1 MEKILLEKVTDS
13 TQSAFVNL
21 FNLYHHNRSKF
32 LPDLYPSVDEEGYSD
47 KANTLAT
54 LAVSPNKA
62 QSYLIRYMGNIAG
75 LLTFGFS
82 SVVKPGCDYG
92 IVDIFVLNS
101 YRGKGVAGGA
111 CKLLFKE
118 FPGRYFIEVIEND
131 NNARGFWN
139 NLIAQEGRLI
149 AQTKIEEPLIAY
161 DFEVGTRGI

>member
-62 QSYLIRYMGNIAG
+62 QSYLIRYMGKIAG
-75 LLTFGFS
+75 VIVFSLTPF
-82 SVVKPGCDYG
+82 VKPGCDYC
-92 IVDIFVLNS
+92 IQDIFILNN
-101 YRGKGVAGGA
+101 YRGKG
-111 CKLLFKE
+111 
-118 FPGRYFIEVIEND
+118 R
-131 NNARGFWN
+131 R
-139 NLIAQEGRLI
+139 
-149 AQTKIEEPLIAY
+149 
-161 DFEVGTRGI
+161 RGICFEG